1 MQQAELDLK
10 RAQEEFE
17 RQIEIT
23 KLLLEGLSSAQV
35 SFQFQ
40 NQLLEIYHLLAFSS
54 IGKSCT
60 LFERLCHVT
69 NRVLQ
74 SMLSSYVESPT

>member
-1 MQQAELDLK
+1 MCFSFLLRFSHFACFYNLFCDLEVLFFNVLTFCILLQAEREVK

-35 SFQFQ
+35 GFKMQ
-40 NQLLEIYHLLAFSS
+40 IV
-54 IGKSCT
+54 IMKS
-60 LFERLCHVT
+60 
-69 NRVLQ
+69 
-74 SMLSSYVESPT
+74 

>member
-1 MQQAELDLK
+1 MFFAQAEREVK

-35 SFQFQ
+35 RVAFLNEIIFQ
-40 NQLLEIYHLLAFSS
+40 NQILPFTIL
-54 IGKSCT
+54 GKPCPMP
-60 LFERLCHVT
+60 ERLCHPADW
-69 NRVLQ
+69 VLQ
-74 SMLSSYVESPT
+74 SVLSAHA

>member
-1 MQQAELDLK
+1 MHRTNFVLSIKQAERDLN

-35 SFQFQ
+35 S
-40 NQLLEIYHLLAFSS
+40 
-54 IGKSCT
+54 
-60 LFERLCHVT
+60 
-69 NRVLQ
+69 RV
-74 SMLSSYVESPT
+74 SMSVAISTHFPPF